1 MGGKAAV
8 NFSLT
13 YPHKTKALI
22 LADVAID
29 GYNFEEFILKPIYE
43 AGMQKGVDTAN
54 QLFLDHPLFSTA
66 KSDSMVF
73 KRLRDMILSY
83 SGWQW
88 VHKNPIQSLTPPAID
103 QLEKIKVPVLI
114 ITGEKDM
121 RDFQQIADILHKNI
135 KQSIKKQIPEAG
147 HMSNMEKPV
156 LFNTLVS
163 DFLISGK

>member
-1 MGGKAAV
+1 
-8 NFSLT
+8 
-13 YPHKTKALI
+13 
-22 LADVAID
+22 
-29 GYNFEEFILKPIYE
+29 
-43 AGMQKGVDTAN
+43 
-54 QLFLDHPLFSTA
+54 
-66 KSDSMVF
+66 MVF

-156 LFNTLVS
+156 LFNSLVS

>member
-1 MGGKAAV
+1 
-8 NFSLT
+8 
-13 YPHKTKALI
+13 
-22 LADVAID
+22 
-29 GYNFEEFILKPIYE
+29 
-43 AGMQKGVDTAN
+43 
-54 QLFLDHPLFSTA
+54 
-66 KSDSMVF
+66 
-73 KRLRDMILSY
+73 MILSY

-88 VHKNPIQSLTPPAID
+88 VNKNPMQGLTPPAID

-135 KQSIKKQIPEAG
+135 KQSLKKQIPEAG

-156 LFNTLVS
+156 LFNSLVS